1 MIIKL
6 RNIAVEHGNI
16 LGNHLFLADK
26 LVYAT
31 GHAAPAN
38 AENHQNYRDLRVSL
52 DLPPLPPTVH
62 SYPEALK
69 ECQNLMKITGF
80 RSLLDKIIIAKDN
93 NKEGN

>member
-1 MIIKL
+1 M
-6 RNIAVEHGNI
+6 
-16 LGNHLFLADK
+16 ADK

-38 AENHQNYRDLRVSL
+38 AENHQNYRDLRISL

-80 RSLLDKIIIAKDN
+80 RSLLDKIIYAKEK